1 MRLSRANRISTKGK
15 AVLALV
21 IQTAVCAVA
30 LLFQFVGTS
39 ALPGTYTIS
48 LALALLLGWC
58 IGSWKLSGR
67 QLFDPYCIFLTAAFL
82 FNAGHGLLEVIGTN
96 DTGILSGA
104 FSDEIVRRTLV
115 LSFAGLAGLHLGALF
130 VVSVGSGRVGEL
142 CWTTPDR
149 EVWVRRIG
157 WVLLL
162 IASPPAAVWL
172 VESIAIVSVAGY
184 TSLYDRD
191 FQSGIAAAP
200 LVLSGFLVPGAL
212 FLTASGRQHA
222 LDSRLAA
229 SVIVIFAVLQFYIG
243 YRSTAAMLLIA
254 WMWLRHKLIK
264 PIRWSAILSWSAVLV
279 FVVFPLVRET
289 RDLSLDQ
296 RSAQSLWSTF
306 ASRENPAIS
315 SIHEM
320 GSSMGTTAHTLTL
333 VPSSRPFDEGAG
345 YVYAF
350 LTLFPNLFWDIHP
363 TIARGTASDWL
374 VRSINP
380 WLANRGGAYGYSC
393 IAEAY
398 LNFGPIGVIPMM
410 TIYGLLL
417 VALIV
422 WAERSG
428 DPARLALVAT
438 VLAFILR
445 FPRDELQGVLRAVV
459 WQAVLP
465 YVCVVLIPPIMA
477 GAVKTSPVRRMRQL
491 ARV

>member
-1 MRLSRANRISTKGK
+1 MKLSRANRISTKGR
-15 AVLALV
+15 AVFALV

-104 FSDEIVRRTLV
+104 FSDEIVRQTLV

-142 CWTTPDR
+142 CWATPDR

-162 IASPPAAVWL
+162 IASPAAAIWL

-243 YRSTAAMLLIA
+243 YRSTAAMPLIA

-264 PIRWSAILSWSAVLV
+264 PIRWSVNSL
-279 FVVFPLVRET
+279 LVRSCSSSWCSRWCARRAT
-289 RDLSLDQ
+289 C
-296 RSAQSLWSTF
+296 RSTAVDRVVCGRHLPVV
-306 ASRENPAIS
+306 ENPAIS

-320 GSSMGTTAHTLTL
+320 GSVDGNDGAYADAGSELSAVRQRRRVRVRASHLLPESVLGHSPDDRTGH
-333 VPSSRPFDEGAG
+333 SR
-345 YVYAF
+345 
-350 LTLFPNLFWDIHP
+350 
-363 TIARGTASDWL
+363 SDWL

-380 WLANRGGAYGYSC
+380 MDRGARRRVWIFVYRRSV
-393 IAEAY
+393 
-398 LNFGPIGVIPMM
+398 LNFGTPGVIPVMA
-410 TIYGLLL
+410 IYGILL
-417 VALIV
+417 VC
-422 WAERSG
+422 
-428 DPARLALVAT
+428 ARHL
-438 VLAFILR
+438 
-445 FPRDELQGVLRAVV
+445 G
-459 WQAVLP
+459 
-465 YVCVVLIPPIMA
+465 
-477 GAVKTSPVRRMRQL
+477 
-491 ARV
+491 